1 MTYGRTHGRRL
12 LQMARRRLG
21 RALRYSSG
29 PDPSRPVILMYHRV
43 ADVDSDPWGL
53 AVSPANFRDQMRVLG
68 AHGLAI
74 SLSELVHGLSTGGLP
89 SGKVC
94 VTFDDG
100 YSDNLLNA
108 KPILEECAVPATFF
122 LTSGNLQGD
131 RDFWWDAL
139 EGPFFRVRR
148 LPATLDL
155 RTESITLTLDL
166 GVDAEYRDSAFA
178 GHRQWRAW
186 DPPPSRRHHAY
197 HELWQALSAL
207 PSSAR
212 ETLVDTIRGWAD
224 DVDAPTEC
232 RPLSA
237 DQVRQLAS
245 GSLIEVGGH
254 SVTHPCLPR
263 LDRPE
268 QAREIV
274 ENKIRL
280 EALLDRPLRH
290 FAYPHGQFNDDTV
303 ALVKEA
309 GYHSACTSAA
319 AAVSDAADVFRLP
332 RICAEDWTG
341 GEFSRRLRQR
351 FEEA

>member
-1 MTYGRTHGRRL
+1 MIYARRL
-12 LQMARRRLG
+12 LRSARRRLG
-21 RALRYSSG
+21 RVLGYSSG
-29 PDPSRPVILMYHRV
+29 PDTSLPVILLYHRV

-68 AHGLAI
+68 TQGLGI
-74 SLSELVHGLSTGGLP
+74 SLSELVHGLSTGRLP
-89 SGKVC
+89 AGKVC

-108 KPILEECAVPATFF
+108 KPILEECAIPATFF
-122 LTSGNLQGD
+122 LISGNLQGN

-139 EGPFFRVRR
+139 ERPFFRARR

-155 RTESITLTLDL
+155 RTENIALTLDL
-166 GVDAEYRDSAFA
+166 GVDAEYRDAAFA

-197 HELWQALSAL
+197 HELWQALFTL
-207 PSSAR
+207 PSSTR

-224 DVDAPTEC
+224 DVDTPTES

-263 LDRPE
+263 LDLKE

-280 EALLDRPLRH
+280 EALLDRPLHH

-303 ALVKEA
+303 ALLKEA
-309 GYHSACTSAA
+309 GYRSACTSAA
-319 AAVSDAADVFRLP
+319 AAVSGSAEVFRLP
-332 RICAEDWTG
+332 RICAADWTG
-341 GEFSRRLRQR
+341 AEFSHRLRQR
-351 FEEA
+351 FAES